1 MGFDASTN
9 QPALTIEQARAQ
21 IRQRMTE
28 YLAMPDPDHILLI
41 AMPPGS
47 GKTHEAVRQ
56 AEIWARQHF
65 DSRVLYAGPRH
76 DLWDDL
82 MRASTLPADV
92 RDQWWYHWQPHTA
105 GDPETGQGQTCRYA
119 RQFKSWVERG
129 YRGIEFCKKHSVC
142 SSYMRQCVYLGQ
154 RTKRQP
160 IVFVQHND
168 IALGHPFLEHTG
180 LLIGDESPLDAFLH
194 PWKIPA
200 RDIVPPDLWEA
211 ETLDTDL
218 IDLLRALRDLVDQT
232 PKPEPKRPLAWEGP
246 ALLDKLGG
254 PAHVLTVCEGTS
266 ITRESRAYTPHVW
279 GPDQAE
285 SLPFWHLEHLTP
297 ILREEAQ
304 EALAG
309 RDYVR
314 RVRVTTQELLILLRR
329 DALQLPSHVIWL
341 DATANPALYKA
352 IFRTNRRIEVVDPHV
367 QLSGRVYQLW
377 PSLNNKDTMI
387 GTDEPKEGKR
397 PAKRRQAKREAI
409 DRQVEHIIRT
419 RGYAR
424 PAVVTYKD
432 FKAQF
437 SGYDTAH
444 FGGLRGTNRLQ
455 DCDALIVIG
464 TPQAS
469 IPSLVDQ
476 AAMLLDRRLLPFDT
490 TWNDRNQG
498 YIGHPWGYPVSGFWH
513 DDTLHALLVQT
524 REAELVQAAHRV
536 RPLYRPVDVW
546 LLTNLPLAAM
556 PPDELLDLRRLF
568 DAPNQVDPYRWQDLL
583 QLLDAAGEEG
593 VSAADVREQMEVP
606 ARTAERWF
614 AALCAYPGV
623 IVRERATKV
632 GRPARVC
639 VKDLSAD
646 FPPRVNKYI

>member
-1 MGFDASTN
+1 
-9 QPALTIEQARAQ
+9 
-21 IRQRMTE
+21 MTE

-41 AMPPGS
+41 ALPPGS

-56 AEIWARQHF
+56 AEMWARQHVEG
-65 DSRVLYAGPRH
+65 RVLYAGPRH

-82 MRASTLPADV
+82 MRTAAYPAM
-92 RDQWWYHWQPHTA
+92 WYHWQPHTA

-129 YRGIEFCKKHSVC
+129 YQGIEFCKKKSVC
-142 SSYMRQCVYLGQ
+142 AGYMRQCVYLGQ
-154 RTKRQP
+154 REKRQP
-160 IVFVQHND
+160 IVFVQHAD
-168 IALGHPFLEHTG
+168 IALGHPFLDQTT

-194 PWKIPA
+194 PWAIPA
-200 RDIVPPDLWEA
+200 RDIVPPNVWNDL
-211 ETLDTDL
+211 TPDTDL
-218 IDLLRALRDLVDQT
+218 IEMLRTLRDLVDQT

-246 ALLDKLGG
+246 ALLEKLGG
-254 PAHVLTVCEGTS
+254 PAHVITVCEGTR
-266 ITRESRAYTPHVW
+266 ITRESRAYTPHLW

-285 SLPFWHLEHLTP
+285 SLPFWHLEHLIP
-297 ILREEAQ
+297 ILEEEAQ

-314 RVRVTTQELLILLRR
+314 RVRITTEGLLILLRR
-329 DALQLPSHVIWL
+329 DALQLPPHVIWL

-387 GTDEPKEGKR
+387 GADEPKEGKR

-409 DRQVEHIIRT
+409 DRQVEHIIRA

-432 FKAQF
+432 FTAQF

-455 DCDALIVIG
+455 NCDALIVIG

-476 AAMLLDRRLLPFDT
+476 AAMLLDQRLLPFDT
-490 TWNDRNQG
+490 TWNDRDQR
-498 YIGHPWGYPVSGFWH
+498 YVGHSYGYPVSGFWH
-513 DDTLHALLVQT
+513 DDTLHALLMQT

-556 PPDELLDLRRLF
+556 PPDELLDLRELF

-583 QLLDAAGEEG
+583 RLLDSAGEEG
-593 VSAADVREQMEVP
+593 ISAAEVREQMEVP

-614 AALCAYPGV
+614 AALCASPGIV
-623 IVRERATKV
+623 VRERAAKT

-646 FPPRVNKYI
+646 FPPRVNR